1 MRYNS
6 FAFDASMAL
15 DAQNNWR
22 QLCREAVAEKDP
34 DKLLRIAMAIN
45 REFDQQQKKKVAAF
59 LQNMD
64 KPKAA

>member
-1 MRYNS
+1 
-6 FAFDASMAL
+6 MAL

-64 KPKAA
+64 KPKTA

>member
-1 MRYNS
+1 
-6 FAFDASMAL
+6 MAL

-34 DKLLRIAMAIN
+34 DKLLRIAMEIN

-64 KPKAA
+64 KPNAA

>member
-1 MRYNS
+1 
-6 FAFDASMAL
+6 MAL